1 MWDMDVFML
10 FLRIA
15 LTLPLMVI
23 VEILLYKYFNLR
35 GMVYKRTVS
44 ESAVFEGEK
53 ILMFEDIENN
63 NFLPIAWMKAES
75 LINPN
80 LRLGSIENM
89 HTSQGGYHRSVF
101 SIMPF
106 YRIKRTHEMTCLSR
120 GDYNVGNVTIT
131 AGDIFGLM
139 SKIVT
144 YDNDTRLL
152 VYPNPLSE
160 DKLINCFH
168 SLQGDVVVRRF
179 INPDPFLVAG
189 VREYQAG
196 DPMSSI
202 NWKASARTNQLQ
214 VYKYD
219 YSANSNIMILF
230 NIDTSE
236 RQDLFPNEEESKKI
250 EYGIHFCA
258 AVVEKAIKQGI
269 ATGFCSNGHFRDETE
284 YVNIP
289 SRCSQTQLYAILEAM
304 AKLQLNRTVSFHT
317 MIKSMRNTISRNTDI
332 LIVSL
337 YTDEHIEEEIF
348 ELRRNGHQVEKW
360 LIAESE
366 VA

>member
-1 MWDMDVFML
+1 ML
-10 FLRIA
+10 FLQIA
-15 LTLPLMVI
+15 LALPLLLI

-35 GMVYKRTVS
+35 GMTYKRS
-44 ESAVFEGEK
+44 LSQRAVFEGEK
-53 ILMFEDIENN
+53 ISMIEDIENN

-80 LRLGSIENM
+80 LRLDQIKNM
-89 HTSQGGYHRSVF
+89 QTSQGGYHRSVF
-101 SIMPF
+101 SIMPY
-106 YRIKRTHEMTCLSR
+106 YRLKRTHEVTCLMR

-131 AGDIFGLM
+131 SGDIFGFV
-139 SKIVT
+139 SKIIT
-144 YDNDTRLL
+144 YDNETRLL
-152 VYPNPLSE
+152 VYPNPLRE
-160 DKLINCFH
+160 ERMLECFH

-189 VREYQAG
+189 VREYQIG

-202 NWKASARTNQLQ
+202 NWKATARTNSPQ

-219 YSANSNIMILF
+219 YSANSNILIIF
-230 NIDTSE
+230 NIDSSSK
-236 RQDLFPNEEESKKI
+236 QDPFTNEEQCKRI

-258 AVVEKAIKQGI
+258 AVVEKSIKQGI
-269 ATGFCSNGHFRDETE
+269 ATGFCSNGHFRDEKE
-284 YVNIP
+284 FVNIP
-289 SRCSQTQLYAILEAM
+289 SRCSTPQLYTILEAM
-304 AKLQLNRTVSFHT
+304 AKLQLHRALSMHT
-317 MIKSMRNTISRNTDI
+317 MMKSIRNTISKDTDI

-337 YTDEHIEEEIF
+337 YSDEKIEEEIF

-360 LIAESE
+360 VIAESE

>member
-1 MWDMDVFML
+1 ML
-10 FLRIA
+10 FLKIA
-15 LTLPLMVI
+15 LTLPLIVI
-23 VEILLYKYFNLR
+23 VEALLYKYFNLR
-35 GMVYKRTVS
+35 GMIYNRTLS

-53 ILMFEDIENN
+53 VFMFEDIENN

-75 LINPN
+75 FINPN
-80 LRLGSIENM
+80 LSLGNIKNM

-106 YRIKRTHEMTCLSR
+106 YRIKRTHEITCLAR

-131 AGDIFGLM
+131 AGDIFGLV
-139 SKIVT
+139 SKFVT
-144 YDNDTRLL
+144 YDNEARLL

-160 DKLINCFH
+160 DKLIECFH

-189 VREYQAG
+189 VREYQIG

-202 NWKASARTNQLQ
+202 NWKATARTNQLQ

-219 YSANSNIMILF
+219 YSANSDIMILF

-236 RQDLFPNEEESKKI
+236 RQDLIPNEEESKKI

-269 ATGFCSNGHFRDETE
+269 AVGFCSNGHFREQEDF
-284 YVNIP
+284 VNIP
-289 SRCSQTQLYAILEAM
+289 SRCSNTQLYTILEAM
-304 AKLQLNRTVSFHT
+304 AKLQLTRTISFYT
-317 MIKSMRNTISRNTDI
+317 MIKSVKNTIPKDTDI

-337 YTDEHIEEEIF
+337 YTDEKIEEEMF

-360 LIAESE
+360 VIAESE
-366 VA
+366 VT